1 MSSATGLPPIVPTAR
16 AGSFSGSPA
25 QGREMEEVEM
35 DEKQIVLLM
44 AATIFANQHKPA
56 NEVGKPD
63 LGYRRAIRDAQGLYA
78 ELVAAEA
85 GKP

>member
-1 MSSATGLPPIVPTAR
+1 
-16 AGSFSGSPA
+16 
-25 QGREMEEVEM
+25 M

-63 LGYRRAIRDAQGLYA
+63 LGYRRAIRDARGLYA
-78 ELVAAEA
+78 ELVAEEA